1 MRQTG
6 GCQFMDDAQ
15 YVFNQTSSER
25 KRIGRGA
32 VARKNGSK
40 SKKCGLPS
48 DYLSAA
54 EKRKLNGECVTYELS
69 RPMSWQ
75 DFKGMPH
82 DIQSEYIRKLAGMG
96 AGRNDIADM
105 FRITPD
111 QYSQY
116 MVRKHKGEKFL
127 DTKVKNNDA
136 FVEWFIG
143 DDPKPAEEP
152 AAEIK
157 EEPAPAEPVA
167 EAKTA
172 PARAFLN
179 SGSIS
184 YSGNAKDVFES
195 ILQLM
200 DENSDYDIT
209 VSFSLSA
216 FQNAVQNS

>member
-1 MRQTG
+1 
-6 GCQFMDDAQ
+6 MDDAQ

-54 EKRKLNGECVTYELS
+54 EKKKLNGECVTYELS

-116 MVRKHKGEKFL
+116 MVRTHKGEKFL
-127 DTKVKNNDA
+127 DSNSRSRNNDA
-136 FVEWFIG
+136 FVAWFIG

-152 AAEIK
+152 ATEVK
-157 EEPAPAEPVA
+157 VEPTPAPAEPVA
-167 EAKTA
+167 EAKKA

-195 ILQLM
+195 ILLLL
-200 DENSDYDIT
+200 DENSIYNIT
-209 VSFSLSA
+209 VNFSLA
-216 FQNAVQNS
+216 ALEKAIQN